1 MMLTDT
7 FGWVKRNVKNMSDF
21 EQKKM
26 LNEINQIKSMLERNL
41 KLKGVV

>member
-7 FGWVKRNVKNMSDF
+7 FGWVKRNICNMNDF
-21 EQKKM
+21 EQRKM

-41 KLKGVV
+41 KTRGAV